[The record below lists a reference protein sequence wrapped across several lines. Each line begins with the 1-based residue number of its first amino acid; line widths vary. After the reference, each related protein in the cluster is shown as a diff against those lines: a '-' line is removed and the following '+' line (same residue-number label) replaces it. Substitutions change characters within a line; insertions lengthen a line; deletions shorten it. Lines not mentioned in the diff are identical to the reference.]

1 MSVGSGRHRDR
12 QRRGATGIL
21 VALGLLVAVG
31 VTTAAVATPLVD
43 VASNLTSASPVVDEP
58 APAVPDAT
66 SATDGPTSPSA
77 TPEPTLSTPRVP
89 RQKVVPAKVVTRKPP
104 AVLKRQ
110 AEMAARAEAASHPV
124 TFRIGTFNVLGSQHT
139 AKGGDHSGYPSA
151 SWRTP
156 QAAGL
161 IRQHGIDVIGL
172 QEAQSDQ
179 LNGLQNATGFAAY
192 PGYAFGANETDN
204 SILYN
209 TAKFEFVDGSSF
221 PITFMHA
228 SRPQTILKLRERST
242 GREMYFVNM
251 HTSAGH
257 DPHNTSTRIA
267 GQLKGADVVNQLR
280 ASGLPVFVT
289 GDMNDRA
296 EFFCRF
302 LPRTGGVAAVGGS
315 ISGGC
320 HPPGRMPV
328 DWVVGSSDVSFSS
341 YWQDG
346 TPQARHI
353 SDHFIVSATAT
364 VAPAR

>member
-1 MSVGSGRHRDR
+1 M
-12 QRRGATGIL
+12 
-21 VALGLLVAVG
+21 
-31 VTTAAVATPLVD
+31 ATPLVD
-43 VASNLTSASPVVDEP
+43 VASNLTSATPVVDEP
-58 APAVPDAT
+58 APAVPST
-66 SATDGPTSPSA
+66 SAASEASPSPTRASA
-77 TPEPTLSTPRVP
+77 TTRSAHRAP
-89 RQKVVPAKVVTRKPP
+89 RQKVVPAKAVERKPP

-110 AEMAARAEAASHPV
+110 AALAARVEAASQPV
-124 TFRIGTFNVLGSQHT
+124 TFRIGTFNVLGSQHSV
-139 AKGGDHSGYPSA
+139 KGGDRSSWPSA

-161 IRQHGIDVIGL
+161 IQKHGVDVIGL
-172 QEAQSDQ
+172 QEAQADQ
-179 LNGLQNATGFAAY
+179 LSGLQRATGFAAY
-192 PGYAFGANETDN
+192 PGYAFGSKETDN

-209 TAKFEFVDGSSF
+209 TAKFEFVEGSSF

-228 SRPQTILKLRERST
+228 VRPQTVLKLRDRAT

-257 DPHNTSTRIA
+257 DQRNTSTRIA

-289 GDMNDRA
+289 GDMNDRG

-302 LPRTGGVAAVGGS
+302 LPRTGGVAAVGGDV
-315 ISGGC
+315 SGGC
-320 HPPGRMPV
+320 HPPGRMAV
-328 DWVVGSSDVSFSS
+328 DWVVGSNDVSFSG

-346 TPQARHI
+346 TPQARRI